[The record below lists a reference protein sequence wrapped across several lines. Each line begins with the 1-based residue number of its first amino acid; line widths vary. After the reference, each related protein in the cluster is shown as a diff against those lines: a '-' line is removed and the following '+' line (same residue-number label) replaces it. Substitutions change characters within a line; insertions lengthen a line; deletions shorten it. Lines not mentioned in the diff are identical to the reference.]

1 MFASVATPALEE
13 TAQSGFRAWRHVT
26 HRESALESALGTD
39 GKKAGAMAIDESS
52 SFFSPW
58 PDRLRHSAII
68 LLTAALALSVLVA
81 FGELALA
88 RACAVWACIAAA
100 ALVPWRLH
108 GAVNAREDVRA
119 VNPVE
124 TAAVSAVVAGMP
136 DPAVLLDRA
145 GRVIHLNAAAAQL
158 APALRRNELAQ
169 FALRSPEIITA
180 LREAIATTE
189 PRRATYLDHVP
200 VDRWMEL
207 IIAPV
212 PVPTLFGGTDK
223 CMLMTFHD
231 QTPLRRVEEMR
242 ADFVA
247 NASHELRTPLAA
259 LSGFI
264 DTLQGPARDD
274 ALARERFLGIMH
286 TQATRMARLIDDLL
300 SLSRVELS
308 AHVRPDTSVD
318 IVPIIRQVA
327 DGLEPLARE
336 RQVAIEIDL
345 PDTAETIAG
354 DREELLRVFENLI
367 ENALKYGAS
376 GGKVMVSLAHA
387 SSGEGAPEIRVKVR
401 DFGPGIAPEHLPRLT
416 ERFYRVDVGDS
427 RSQGGTGLGLSLV
440 KHILIRHRGRLLIE
454 SVPRNGATF
463 TACFP
468 QAKMS
473 SST

>member
-1 MFASVATPALEE
+1 
-13 TAQSGFRAWRHVT
+13 
-26 HRESALESALGTD
+26 
-39 GKKAGAMAIDESS
+39 MAIDETPS

-58 PDRLRHSAII
+58 PDRLRHSAIV
-68 LLTAALALSVLVA
+68 LLAAGMALTALVV
-81 FGELALA
+81 FGELSPV
-88 RACAVWACIAAA
+88 RAAAVFACIAAA

-108 GAVNAREDVRA
+108 DAAASRDA
-119 VNPVE
+119 APAINPVE
-124 TAAVSAVVAGMP
+124 AAAVSAVVAGMP

-158 APALRRNELAQ
+158 APALRKNELAQ

-180 LREAIATTE
+180 LREAIATSE
-189 PRRATYLDHVP
+189 PRRTTYLDHVP

-207 IIAPV
+207 IITPV

-259 LSGFI
+259 LAGFI
-264 DTLQGPARDD
+264 DTLQGPAKDD
-274 ALARERFLGIMH
+274 VKARERFLGIMH
-286 TQATRMARLIDDLL
+286 NQATRMARLIDDLL

-308 AHVRPDTSVD
+308 AHVRPDTLVD

-336 RQVAIEIDL
+336 RQVAIEINL
-345 PDTAETIAG
+345 PDTPVSIAG
-354 DREELLRVFENLI
+354 DREELLRLFENLI

-376 GGKVMVSLAHA
+376 GGRVVVSLIQANSA
-387 SSGEGAPEIRVKVR
+387 EGAPEFRVMVR
-401 DFGPGIAPEHLPRLT
+401 DFGPGIAPEHPA
-416 ERFYRVDVGDS
+416 RFYRVVVGSS
-427 RSQGGTGLGLSLV
+427 RAQGGTGLGVSLV
-440 KHILIRHRGRLLIE
+440 KHIVNRHRGRLLIE
-454 SVPRNGATF
+454 SVPKNGAPF

-468 QAKMS
+468 QAKS
-473 SST
+473 PASA

>member
-1 MFASVATPALEE
+1 
-13 TAQSGFRAWRHVT
+13 
-26 HRESALESALGTD
+26 
-39 GKKAGAMAIDESS
+39 MAIEAPSS
-52 SFFSPW
+52 SPLPAPW
-58 PDRLRHSAII
+58 PERLRHSALV
-68 LLTAALALSVLVA
+68 LLVAGAALAVLVV
-81 FGELALA
+81 FDELSAM
-88 RACAVWACIAAA
+88 RAAAVFACIAAA

-108 GAVNAREDVRA
+108 NSTASREDVRSA
-119 VNPVE
+119 NPVE

-189 PRRATYLDHVP
+189 PRRTTYLDHVP

-207 IIAPV
+207 IITPV
-212 PVPTLFGGTDK
+212 PVPTVFGGIDK

-264 DTLQGPARDD
+264 DTLQGPAKDD
-274 ALARERFLGIMH
+274 AKARERFLTIMH
-286 TQATRMARLIDDLL
+286 GQATRMARLIDDLL

-327 DGLEPLARE
+327 DGLEPLAHE
-336 RQVAIEIDL
+336 RQVAVNIDL
-345 PDTAETIAG
+345 PDRPVLIAG
-354 DREELLRVFENLI
+354 DREELLRLFENLI

-376 GGKVMVSLAHA
+376 GGKVIVSLVAAA
-387 SSGEGAPEIRVKVR
+387 SNEGAPEVRVMVR

-440 KHILIRHRGRLLIE
+440 KHILNRHRGRLLIE
-454 SVPRNGATF
+454 SVPRHGATF

-468 QAKMS
+468 QPKTLVSA
-473 SST
+473 

>member
-1 MFASVATPALEE
+1 
-13 TAQSGFRAWRHVT
+13 
-26 HRESALESALGTD
+26 
-39 GKKAGAMAIDESS
+39 MAIDAPSSSSS

-58 PDRLRHSAII
+58 PDRLRHSAFI
-68 LLTAALALSVLVA
+68 LAVAAAALTVLVLTD
-81 FGELALA
+81 ELSPL
-88 RACAVWACIAAA
+88 RACAVFVCMAAA
-100 ALVPWRLH
+100 ALVPWRLNH
-108 GAVNAREDVRA
+108 VATSREDVRG

-124 TAAVSAVVAGMP
+124 TTAVSAVVAGMP

-158 APALRRNELAQ
+158 APALRKNELAQ

-189 PRRATYLDHVP
+189 PRRTTYLDHVP

-207 IIAPV
+207 TITPV
-212 PVPTLFGGTDK
+212 PVPSAFGGIDK

-264 DTLQGPARDD
+264 DTLQGPAKDD
-274 ALARERFLGIMH
+274 AKARERFLTIMH
-286 TQATRMARLIDDLL
+286 AQATRMARLIDDLL

-308 AHVRPDTSVD
+308 AHVRPDTSID

-336 RQVAIEIDL
+336 RQVEVEIDL
-345 PDTAETIAG
+345 PENPVSIAG
-354 DREELLRVFENLI
+354 DREELLRLFENLI

-376 GGKVMVSLAHA
+376 GGKVIVSLSLAT
-387 SSGEGAPEIRVKVR
+387 SGEGAPEIRVMVR

-440 KHILIRHRGRLLIE
+440 KHILNRHRGRLLIE
-454 SVPRNGATF
+454 SVPRHGATF

-468 QAKMS
+468 QPKIAFAVQN
-473 SST
+473 

>member
-1 MFASVATPALEE
+1 
-13 TAQSGFRAWRHVT
+13 
-26 HRESALESALGTD
+26 
-39 GKKAGAMAIDESS
+39 MAVEAPPSSS

-68 LLTAALALSVLVA
+68 LLVAGLALAVLVA
-81 FGELALA
+81 FGELSPL
-88 RACAVWACIAAA
+88 RAGAVFACIAAA

-108 GAVNAREDVRA
+108 HAVASREDVRGG
-119 VNPVE
+119 NPVE

-145 GRVIHLNAAAAQL
+145 GRVIHLNVAASQL
-158 APALRRNELAQ
+158 APALRKNELAQ

-189 PRRATYLDHVP
+189 PRRTTYLDHVP

-207 IIAPV
+207 IITPV
-212 PVPTLFGGTDK
+212 PVPTAFGGTDK

-264 DTLQGPARDD
+264 DTLQGPAKDD
-274 ALARERFLGIMH
+274 AKARERFLSIMH
-286 TQATRMARLIDDLL
+286 AQATRMARLIDDLL

-327 DGLEPLARE
+327 DGLEPLAHE
-336 RQVAIEIDL
+336 RQVVVEIAL
-345 PDTAETIAG
+345 PDTPVLIAG
-354 DREELLRVFENLI
+354 DREELLRLFENLI

-376 GGKVMVSLAHA
+376 GGKVIVSLTTAP
-387 SSGEGAPEIRVKVR
+387 SGDGAPEVRVMVR

-440 KHILIRHRGRLLIE
+440 KHILNRHRGRLLIE
-454 SVPRNGATF
+454 SVPKHGATF

-468 QAKMS
+468 QPKTLVFA
-473 SST
+473 

>member
-1 MFASVATPALEE
+1 
-13 TAQSGFRAWRHVT
+13 
-26 HRESALESALGTD
+26 
-39 GKKAGAMAIDESS
+39 MAIDDSSSS
-52 SFFSPW
+52 SFFAPW

-68 LLTAALALSVLVA
+68 LLAAGLALCALVL
-81 FGELALA
+81 LADLSLA
-88 RACAVWACIAAA
+88 RAVAVFICIAAA

-108 GAVNAREDVRA
+108 DAVSSREDVRA
-119 VNPVE
+119 VSPVE
-124 TAAVSAVVAGMP
+124 SAAVSAVVAGMP

-145 GRVIHLNAAAAQL
+145 GRVLHLNAAAAQL
-158 APALRRNELAQ
+158 APALRKNELAQ

-180 LREAIATTE
+180 LREAMATTE
-189 PRRATYLDHVP
+189 PRRATYLDQVP

-207 IIAPV
+207 IITPV
-212 PVPTLFGGTDK
+212 PVPTLFGGTEK

-231 QTPLRRVEEMR
+231 LTPLRRVEEMR

-264 DTLQGPARDD
+264 DTLQGPAKED
-274 ALARERFLGIMH
+274 AKARERFLGIMH

-308 AHVRPDTSVD
+308 AHVRPDASVD
-318 IVPIIRQVA
+318 IVPIIRRVA
-327 DGLEPLARE
+327 DGLEPLAGE

-345 PDTAETIAG
+345 PETPVTIAG
-354 DREELLRVFENLI
+354 DREELLRLFENLI

-376 GGKVMVSLAHA
+376 GGRVIVSLTQAT
-387 SSGEGAPEIRVKVR
+387 SGEGAPEVRIMVR

-427 RSQGGTGLGLSLV
+427 RAQGGTGLGLSLV
-440 KHILIRHRGRLLIE
+440 KHILNRHRGRLLIE
-454 SVPRNGATF
+454 SVPKNGAVF

-468 QAKMS
+468 QAKS
-473 SST
+473 PSVN

>member
-1 MFASVATPALEE
+1 
-13 TAQSGFRAWRHVT
+13 
-26 HRESALESALGTD
+26 
-39 GKKAGAMAIDESS
+39 MAIDAPSS
-52 SFFSPW
+52 PSSPPW
-58 PDRLRHSAII
+58 SDRLRHSTVI
-68 LLTAALALSVLVA
+68 LIAAALALSVVLA
-81 FGELALA
+81 LGELSVM
-88 RACAVWACIAAA
+88 RAATVFLCIAAA
-100 ALVPWRLH
+100 ALIPWRLH
-108 GAVNAREDVRA
+108 DTAASREDTRR
-119 VNPVE
+119 VNPIE

-158 APALRRNELAQ
+158 APALRKNELAQ

-180 LREAIATTE
+180 LREAIATSE
-189 PRRATYLDHVP
+189 SRRATYLDHVP

-207 IIAPV
+207 IITRL
-212 PVPTLFGGTDK
+212 PVPTPFGGTDK

-264 DTLQGPARDD
+264 DTLQGQAKDD
-274 ALARERFLGIMH
+274 PKARERFLGIMH
-286 TQATRMARLIDDLL
+286 NQATRMARLIDDLL

-308 AHVRPDTSVD
+308 AHVRPDTLVD
-318 IVPIIRQVA
+318 IVPIILQVA

-336 RQVAIEIDL
+336 RQVDVETHL
-345 PDTAETIAG
+345 PETPVMIAG
-354 DREELLRVFENLI
+354 DREELLRLFENLI

-376 GGKVMVSLAHA
+376 GGRVIVSLAA
-387 SSGEGAPEIRVKVR
+387 AESAEGLPEHRVMVR

-427 RSQGGTGLGLSLV
+427 RAQGGTGLGLSLV
-440 KHILIRHRGRLLIE
+440 KHIVNRHRGRLLIE
-454 SVPRNGATF
+454 SVPKQGAAF

-468 QAKMS
+468 MAEPPPA
-473 SST
+473 T

>member
-1 MFASVATPALEE
+1 M
-13 TAQSGFRAWRHVT
+13 
-26 HRESALESALGTD
+26 
-39 GKKAGAMAIDESS
+39 KAAAMAIDDSS
-52 SFFSPW
+52 SSIFSPW
-58 PDRLRHSAII
+58 PDRLRHSALI
-68 LLTAALALSVLVA
+68 LLAAALALSVVVA
-81 FGELALA
+81 LGELSLV
-88 RACAVWACIAAA
+88 RASAVFVCIAAA

-108 GAVNAREDVRA
+108 DAGTSREDVRG

-124 TAAVSAVVAGMP
+124 AAAVSAVVAGMP

-145 GRVIHLNAAAAQL
+145 GRVIHLNTAAAQL
-158 APALRRNELAQ
+158 APALRKNELAQ

-189 PRRATYLDHVP
+189 PRRATYTDHVP

-207 IIAPV
+207 VITPV
-212 PVPTLFGGTDK
+212 PVPTQFGGTEK

-231 QTPLRRVEEMR
+231 LTPLRRVEEMR

-264 DTLQGPARDD
+264 DTLQGPARED
-274 ALARERFLGIMH
+274 ARARERFLGIMH

-308 AHVRPDTSVD
+308 AHVRPEASIDV
-318 IVPIIRQVA
+318 VPIIRQVA
-327 DGLEPLARE
+327 DGLEALASE
-336 RQVAIEIDL
+336 RQVEIEVDL
-345 PDTAETIAG
+345 PQAPVMIAG
-354 DREELLRVFENLI
+354 DREELLRLFENLI

-376 GGKVMVSLAHA
+376 GGRVIVSLNQAVSGA
-387 SSGEGAPEIRVKVR
+387 SGEGAPEIRVMVR

-427 RSQGGTGLGLSLV
+427 RNQGGTGLGLSLV
-440 KHILIRHRGRLLIE
+440 KHILNRHRGRLLIE
-454 SVPRNGATF
+454 SVPKNGAAF

-468 QAKMS
+468 RPKTPLPTQS
-473 SST
+473 

>member
-1 MFASVATPALEE
+1 
-13 TAQSGFRAWRHVT
+13 
-26 HRESALESALGTD
+26 
-39 GKKAGAMAIDESS
+39 MAIDESTP

-68 LLTAALALSVLVA
+68 LLAA
-81 FGELALA
+81 GLALA
-88 RACAVWACIAAA
+88 VLVVFGDLAVVRAAAAFICIGAA

-108 GAVNAREDVRA
+108 DVAASRDEVHA

-124 TAAVSAVVAGMP
+124 AAAVAAVVAGMP

-145 GRVIHLNAAAAQL
+145 GRVLHLNAAAAQL
-158 APALRRNELAQ
+158 APALRKNELAQ

-180 LREAIATTE
+180 LREAIATSE
-189 PRRATYLDHVP
+189 SRRATYLDHVP

-207 IIAPV
+207 IITPV
-212 PVPTLFGGTDK
+212 PVPTLFGGADK

-274 ALARERFLGIMH
+274 VKARERFLGIMH
-286 TQATRMARLIDDLL
+286 NQATRMARLIDDLL

-308 AHVRPDTSVD
+308 AHVRPDTLVD
-318 IVPIIRQVA
+318 LVPIIRQVV
-327 DGLEPLARE
+327 DGLEPLAGE
-336 RQVAIEIDL
+336 RQVEVEIDL
-345 PDTAETIAG
+345 PDRPVTIAG
-354 DREELLRVFENLI
+354 DREELLRLFENLI

-376 GGKVMVSLAHA
+376 GGKVVVSL
-387 SSGEGAPEIRVKVR
+387 SQSLSGESAPEVRVMVR

-427 RSQGGTGLGLSLV
+427 RAQGGTGLGLSLV
-440 KHILIRHRGRLLIE
+440 KHIVNRHRGRLLIE
-454 SVPRNGATF
+454 SVLKQGATF
-463 TACFP
+463 TAAFP
-468 QAKMS
+468 QVRPPEAV
-473 SST
+473 

>member
-1 MFASVATPALEE
+1 
-13 TAQSGFRAWRHVT
+13 
-26 HRESALESALGTD
+26 
-39 GKKAGAMAIDESS
+39 
-52 SFFSPW
+52 
-58 PDRLRHSAII
+58 
-68 LLTAALALSVLVA
+68 
-81 FGELALA
+81 
-88 RACAVWACIAAA
+88 
-100 ALVPWRLH
+100 
-108 GAVNAREDVRA
+108 
-119 VNPVE
+119 
-124 TAAVSAVVAGMP
+124 
-136 DPAVLLDRA
+136 LLDRA

-158 APALRRNELAQ
+158 APALRKDELAQ
-169 FALRSPEIITA
+169 FALRSPEIIAA

-189 PRRATYLDHVP
+189 ARRATYLDHVP

-207 IIAPV
+207 IITPI

-274 ALARERFLGIMH
+274 ATARERFLGIMH
-286 TQATRMARLIDDLL
+286 IQATRMARLIDDLL

-308 AHVRPDTSVD
+308 AHVRPDTLVD
-318 IVPIIRQVA
+318 VVPIIRQVA

-336 RQVAIEIDL
+336 RQVVIDIDL
-345 PDTAETIAG
+345 PDQPVWIAG

-376 GGKVMVSLAHA
+376 GGKVVVSLTVAA
-387 SSGEGAPEIRVKVR
+387 TGEGVPEVRVTVR

-427 RSQGGTGLGLSLV
+427 RAQGGTGLGLSLV
-440 KHILIRHRGRLLIE
+440 KHIVNRHRGRLLIE
-454 SVPRNGATF
+454 SVPKNGATF

-468 QAKMS
+468 QARNPV
-473 SST
+473 ST